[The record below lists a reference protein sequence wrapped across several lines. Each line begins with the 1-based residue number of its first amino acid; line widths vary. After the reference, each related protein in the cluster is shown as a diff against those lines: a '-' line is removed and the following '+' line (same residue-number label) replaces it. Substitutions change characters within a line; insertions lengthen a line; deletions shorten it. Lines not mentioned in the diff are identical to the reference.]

1 MPVYTIQDP
10 ISGRTVQ
17 LEGDS
22 PPNEQEL
29 EQVFSA
35 FSPASQP
42 ERNLPQET
50 MSAFERGA
58 AGVGRF
64 MTEVGQGVKQ
74 IGLEAGEAIGLADEG
89 SADAYQQKIAE
100 EKALWDK
107 YSEGDTAARVGEITA
122 AVGSAFIPFGAAT
135 KGASLLRS
143 TGQAAGVGAV
153 EAGLQPVYEGDSFIG
168 EKAKQMATGAA
179 FGAGANVGLD
189 ALGRVVENVLPSNI
203 ITRGVNIA
211 ASKADD
217 AFTKQGREI
226 VERTGIDLTPGA
238 QTGSKSLTF
247 LENRARQSFFSA
259 EKAFKADEKIGRQ
272 AVEHIED
279 LAMRMKGEVVDAEGM
294 GNALRN
300 SIKKS
305 VTDILDSRDAM
316 ATKNYGLIRES
327 LPNGNFKTN
336 NVVEEARRI
345 LDEYDGV
352 SGSEALKIRNEMKRV
367 IKDLEG
373 RKVKTRDY
381 DPIMN
386 RPAEFEPNN
395 IDISAALKNR
405 SYFSR
410 VSKGAANLFR
420 DIQSAEQR
428 RIGARLTQAIER
440 DFDDLAETAGSDIG
454 ELLREANKSYRQHMQ
469 SIDYIEKTAIG
480 KMLGEDTVA
489 PLFGAAGNSIAP
501 EKVAQK
507 FLSLK
512 PSEIKAIK
520 GVLEKHSPETVNT
533 AKAFMLTN
541 ALRASKSFAPSHGS
555 KTLHMSGPTF
565 IKELR
570 GTNGRNAEEGM
581 RRISSLFE
589 KSEVEEI
596 KLTIEALE
604 RWGDKFGY
612 NFSGTAAA
620 NEFVKASSGGVVGG
634 LNTLVHGLGA
644 RKVAEAMAN
653 PTVRKN
659 AIELNRLPPQSAR
672 ARQYLSMLAPFFVND
687 VADDKNEGQELNS
700 I

>member
-1 MPVYTIQDP
+1 MAVYTIQDP
-10 ISGRTVQ
+10 NSGRTVS

-29 EQVFSA
+29 EQIFSQLG
-35 FSPASQP
+35 SSSQP
-42 ERNLPQET
+42 EQRNLPQET
-50 MSAFERGA
+50 MSTFERGA
-58 AGVGRF
+58 AGLGRF
-64 MTEVGQGVKQ
+64 MTEVGQGAKQ
-74 IGLEAGEAIGLADEG
+74 IGMEAGEAVGIVDEG

-107 YSEGDTAARVGEITA
+107 YSEGDTAARTGEVA
-122 AVGSAFIPFGAAT
+122 GAVGAAFLPMGAAT
-135 KGASLLRS
+135 KGAGLLKS
-143 TGQAAGVGAV
+143 TMQAGGVGAI
-153 EAGLQPVYEGDSFIG
+153 EAGLQPVYEGDNFIKEKG
-168 EKAKQMATGAA
+168 EQAAVGAA
-179 FGAGANVGLD
+179 FGAGANAGLD
-189 ALGRVVENVLPSNI
+189 ALGRVVENVLPSNV

-211 ASKADD
+211 ANKADD
-217 AFTKQGREI
+217 EFVKQGRDI
-226 VERTGIDLTPGA
+226 IERTGIELTPGA

-279 LAMRMKGEVVDAEGM
+279 LATRMKGEAIDAEGM

-305 VTDILDSRDAM
+305 VDDILDSRDKM
-316 ATKNYGLIRES
+316 AQKNYGMIREA
-327 LPNGNFKTN
+327 LPNGNFNTS
-336 NVVEEARRI
+336 NVVEEAKRI
-345 LDEYDGV
+345 LDEYEGV
-352 SGSEALKIRNEMKRV
+352 SGSEALKVRREMKRV
-367 IKDLEG
+367 VKDLQG
-373 RKVKTRDY
+373 KKVKTKDF

-386 RPAEFEPNN
+386 TPAEFKSNN
-395 IDISAALKNR
+395 IDLSTALKNR

-410 VSKGAANLFR
+410 VSKGAANLFK

-440 DFDDLAETAGSDIG
+440 DFDDLAETAGSDVG
-454 ELLREANKSYRQHMQ
+454 ALLKEANQSYRQHMQ

-489 PLFGAAGNSIAP
+489 PLFGASGNSIAP

-512 PSEIKAIK
+512 PSEMKSIV
-520 GVLEKHSPETVNT
+520 GVLEKHSPETVKA
-533 AKAFMLTN
+533 AKSFMLTN
-541 ALRASKSFAPSHGS
+541 ALSAAKNFAPSHGA
-555 KTLHMSGPTF
+555 KTLHLSGPTF

-581 RRISSLFE
+581 KRIASLFD
-589 KSEVEEI
+589 KTEVEEI

-620 NEFVKASSGGVVGG
+620 NEFVKASSGGIVGG

-659 AIELNRLPPQSAR
+659 AIALNRLPPQSAR
-672 ARQYLSMLAPFFVND
+672 ARQYLSMLAPFF
-687 VADDKNEGQELNS
+687 ADEAMEDEKQDQNS